1 MDPDGGGQCCP
12 TWAPLLPVMSPERQ
26 LGRSNQLLSCP
37 GPNPPSPNPTPRWA
51 ESLGLDILSG
61 QMWIWVL
68 ILFFLHH
75 PPTRSKSFKSFFL
88 LPEEG
93 KHMGLSGRGFSAPSC
108 CSQAPEAP
116 PQPQIS
122 FHLSQS
128 MGSPAVAPRLGQ
140 GLSLGGNKAL
150 LWEKAD

>member
-1 MDPDGGGQCCP
+1 M
-12 TWAPLLPVMSPERQ
+12 LPHVGASVATDVTRKAARKEQPAA
-26 LGRSNQLLSCP
+26 LLSRAQ
-37 GPNPPSPNPTPRWA
+37 PPVPQPHTSVGRELRVRHIVRPDVALGSNSVLFSP
-51 ESLGLDILSG
+51 L
-61 QMWIWVL
+61 
-68 ILFFLHH
+68 
-75 PPTRSKSFKSFFL
+75 RSKSFKSFFL

-122 FHLSQS
+122 LHLSQS
-128 MGSPAVAPRLGQ
+128 MGSPGVAPRLGQ
-140 GLSLGGNKAL
+140 ELSLGGNKAL